1 MSNRD
6 SPSVKRPSITDRAR
20 RAVLTRA
27 VSFRTKR
34 LIVFLTP
41 GFELRTGGVLS
52 IGAIYGESIALRRIH
67 RARVALCVVPGD
79 PPLFKYTWFQ
89 NRNYILDLESV
100 LNRCK
105 KLDYLM
111 LQIPDYAVN
120 RVLDWRASAS
130 GMLVGN
136 VREVHFNVLLQNIDQ
151 IEGQN
156 VAALKRFGKVTCTAA
171 HEAYTNLA
179 TREAL
184 GVPLHRLG
192 VCIGPE
198 LYSRSSY
205 QEKEPLLIVSHDEH
219 PLKQQVLERIA
230 EDCPELKIEV
240 IQNLRY
246 EDYRKLI
253 RRAKWSLTFGEGLD
267 AYFLEV
273 VWSGGVPFA
282 VFNERF
288 FTPAFAELETVYSS
302 WEILTQSI
310 AADLKRLDEPEAHTR
325 SWRKAYELLSV
336 LYCTERFRRNLRL
349 FYRGEYT
356 FP

>member
-1 MSNRD
+1 MSE
-6 SPSVKRPSITDRAR
+6 SAGASTKTASITNRLR
-20 RAVLTRA
+20 RAALTSA
-27 VSFRTKR
+27 VTFKTKR

-52 IGAIYGESIALRRIH
+52 IAATYRESIALRRIH
-67 RARVALCVVPGD
+67 RARVALCTVPGD
-79 PPLFKYTWFQ
+79 PPLAKYTWFR
-89 NRNYILDLESV
+89 NRNYILELEAV
-100 LNRCK
+100 LRRCTQ
-105 KLDYLM
+105 LDYLM

-120 RVLDWRASAS
+120 RVWDWLNAPS
-130 GMLVGN
+130 GTIVGN
-136 VREVHFNVLLQNIDQ
+136 VKEVHLNVLLQNIDLLG
-151 IEGQN
+151 GQN
-156 VAALKRFGKVTCTAA
+156 AAALRQFGKVTCTTA

-179 TREAL
+179 TRETL

-205 QEKEPLLIVSHDEH
+205 KEKEPLLIVSHDEH
-219 PLKQQVLERIA
+219 PLKQQVLEKISR
-230 EDCPELKIEV
+230 ECPELKIEV
-240 IQNLRY
+240 IQNRCY

-267 AYFLEV
+267 AYFAEL

-302 WEILTQSI
+302 WEVLMQSI
-310 AADLKRLDEPEAHTR
+310 TADLERLDEPKAFTR
-325 SWRKAYELLSV
+325 CWRQAYDLLSD
-336 LYCTERFRRNLRL
+336 LYSTERFRQNLRL